1 VIDQAPPLRRERIG
15 GRIDQRGLA
24 EAPMAKTI
32 AVVMPLA
39 CMPSRSA
46 VIPAALTAPSSQ
58 YQ

>member
-1 VIDQAPPLRRERIG
+1 
-15 GRIDQRGLA
+15 
-24 EAPMAKTI
+24 MAKTI